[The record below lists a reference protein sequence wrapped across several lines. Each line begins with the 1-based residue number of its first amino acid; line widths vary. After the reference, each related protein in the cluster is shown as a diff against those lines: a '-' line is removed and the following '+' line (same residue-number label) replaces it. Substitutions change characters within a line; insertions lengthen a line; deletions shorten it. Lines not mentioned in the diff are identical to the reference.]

1 MAVKTT
7 SKTTKKSAGTKKTT
21 AKAAT
26 ASKATSATKKA
37 ASTGTK
43 KSAASK
49 KAKTVS
55 ATKAKAKGEN
65 PTWHSAGGNGSKP
78 SITLDERQ
86 RLIGEA
92 AYVISLKRD
101 PNSGDPAV
109 DWIQAEAVIDMIF
122 TPAD

>member
-26 ASKATSATKKA
+26 ASKDTSATKKA

-43 KSAASK
+43 KSAAAK
-49 KAKTVS
+49 KGKTAS
-55 ATKAKAKGEN
+55 TTKAKAKGEN
-65 PTWHSAGGNGSKP
+65 PSWHSAGGNGSKP
-78 SITLDERQ
+78 SITVDERQ